1 MKLAIAY
8 TTILF
13 AMMAA
18 QAAVLSVAPVTD
30 VNLVKR
36 TPNGDE
42 DDEQNPMADQPGL
55 APTPQIPFT
64 EIEEGQ
70 MKSLYGALLGKV
82 DRLKRLISTKQ
93 LEISKCKA
101 LISRLEQEC
110 KRKTSSACTRA
121 NAEIALLK
129 EKLAELENQLE
140 AATEKYR
147 RDLQKCRDITR
158 AKRENHFSHL
168 RSQYLQDHSG
178 EGV

>member
-82 DRLKRLISTKQ
+82 DR
-93 LEISKCKA
+93 
-101 LISRLEQEC
+101 
-110 KRKTSSACTRA
+110 A